1 MSGLLKTLRQ
11 VAIAA
16 LGVLLVAWVAAAQS
30 TKARP
35 RPPRPREREGKV
47 TAIRVPVPVYGGPV
61 VYKSGMKIPCPAFFS
76 FDFII
81 TTDGPAEVKYTWV
94 FSDGHDQPPIPP
106 SKDARRGRTLFGG
119 GWTVGKPG
127 ETFKG
132 WIKLKVL
139 SPNEFVSNRSSL
151 VVRCQK

>member
-11 VAIAA
+11 FAIAA
-16 LGVLLVAWVAAAQS
+16 LGVLLVASVAAAQL
-30 TKARP
+30 TKEKP
-35 RPPRPREREGKV
+35 RPPRPKEREGKV
-47 TAIRVPVPVYGGPV
+47 TAIRVPVPVYEFA

-94 FSDGHDQPPIPP
+94 FSDGHAQPPIPP
-106 SKDARRGRTLFGG
+106 SKFARSGRTHFVG
-119 GWTVGKPG
+119 GWNVGKPG
-127 ETFKG
+127 ETVKA
-132 WIKLKVL
+132 WMKLKVL

-151 VVRCQK
+151 FVRCQK